1 MTVPF
6 RKPSSVWAGFLAP
19 NPAKRWTE
27 LFFLAY
33 SPVWITWVLC
43 ILVPFRLYEVGGV
56 KRAKKMCGL
65 LVSCPQAARGCQES
79 LPTHP
84 WPPPPRA

>member
-43 ILVPFRLYEVGGV
+43 ILVPFRLYEVGSL
-56 KRAKKMCGL
+56 KRAKNVWAACF
-65 LVSCPQAARGCQES
+65 VSSGCV
-79 LPTHP
+79 
-84 WPPPPRA
+84 

>member
-56 KRAKKMCGL
+56 KGAGTVGAACFLSSGCARL
-65 LVSCPQAARGCQES
+65 PRELVHP
-79 LPTHP
+79 PTASS
-84 WPPPPRA
+84 PRA